1 MNNVLSLSTGDYVLN
16 FFKEFIGTPA
26 ILIGLFA
33 LVGCL
38 LQRKKFTETI
48 TATIKTT
55 IGFLIIGGGA
65 GILAG
70 AVGKLGNAF
79 NLLFGING
87 IIANNDVIPG
97 LFLNALPRIVLAGS
111 LIMICAMLLNI
122 LLARITQYKYIYLT
136 GHVLFYLSVMF
147 ASVLNL
153 AGLNLQ
159 HDLPIIVITGALFVS
174 LWMIISPAFLNKH
187 VIKITKSNSLAVGHT
202 GALSYLFSAWVG
214 ILIQKMIR
222 KPIKSTEE
230 INFPKGLSFL
240 RNTNIAIAITMFFL
254 YLIIYFTAWGAKG
267 YDALVNANVIS
278 GGQDVFVQGLLQ
290 SFTFAAGVEVLLI
303 GVRMFIAEIVPSF
316 KGISQKLVPNAKA
329 ALDCPTMFPYAQ
341 NAVLIGFISSFIGGI
356 VGMIITIGIV
366 HSIGIQDQS
375 IIGWAIVIPSIIPHF
390 FVGATAGVFGN
401 AHGGILGAIF
411 GPFINGILMS
421 FIPFLFFGLKYMQTL
436 TNSIGSLNVLTWGDS
451 DFLLGLP
458 IAALGQLVGRKI
470 SLWLLPLIAVLL
482 WILFP
487 IINLVTFL
495 SRKKNNINKSLS
507 VIKINEETTESI
519 PNGLLFLNKTVNV
532 SERNKL
538 VAVCGQGL
546 GSSLLIEINIKN
558 IIEEL
563 KLDNIEVNHTNVN
576 SFDSNDQKILAV
588 ICGSDLVDSVHYEP
602 KIVLDNLLN
611 KDELKSKLI
620 KFLEDYE

>member
-1 MNNVLSLSTGDYVLN
+1 MSIFLSLTTGDYVLN

-48 TATIKTT
+48 SATIKTT

-97 LFLNALPRIVLAGS
+97 LFLNSLPKIVLAGA

-122 LLARITQYKYIYLT
+122 VLACITSYKYIYLT

-153 AGLNLQ
+153 AGLNLAE
-159 HDLPIIVITGALFVS
+159 DLPIIVITGALLVS
-174 LWMIISPAFLNKH
+174 LWMIISPALLNKY
-187 VIKITKSNSLAVGHT
+187 VIKITKSDTLAVGHT
-202 GALSYLFSAWVG
+202 GSLSYLFSAWIG
-214 ILIQKMIR
+214 ILITKISR
-222 KPIKSTEE
+222 KPLKSTEE
-230 INFPKGLSFL
+230 IKFPKGLSFL
-240 RNTNIAIAITMFFL
+240 RNNNIAIAITMFFL
-254 YLIIYFTAWGAKG
+254 YLIIYFTAWGVNG
-267 YDALVNANVIS
+267 YDALVKANILNT
-278 GGQDVFVQGLLQ
+278 GQDVFVQGLLQ

-303 GVRMFIAEIVPSF
+303 GVRMFIAKIVPSF

-341 NAVLIGFISSFIGGI
+341 NAVLIGFIASFLGGIIGMAITIIIVHQIGWQDHSFIGR
-356 VGMIITIGIV
+356 
-366 HSIGIQDQS
+366 
-375 IIGWAIVIPSIIPHF
+375 AIVIPSIVPHF

-401 AHGGILGAIF
+401 AYGGIWGAIF
-411 GPFINGILMS
+411 GPFLNGILMT
-421 FIPFLFFGLKYMQTL
+421 FIPFLFFGLKYMHTL
-436 TNSIGSLNVLTWGDS
+436 TNTNGSLNGLTWGDS

-458 IAALGQLVGRKI
+458 IAGLGQLVGRKV
-470 SLWLLPLIAVLL
+470 SLWLLPVLAITLWLILPLL
-482 WILFP
+482 NLITFFAKKKHYQSKPLP
-487 IINLVTFL
+487 IKTNLTLPSNQPITVPNL
-495 SRKKNNINKSLS
+495 SLKTYDRK
-507 VIKINEETTESI
+507 
-519 PNGLLFLNKTVNV
+519 
-532 SERNKL
+532 KL

-546 GSSLLIEINIKN
+546 GSSLLIEMNIKKLVQ
-558 IIEEL
+558 EL
-563 KLDNIEVNHTNVN
+563 NLPHLEVSHTNVN
-576 SFDSNDQKILAV
+576 AFDATDQQILAV
-588 ICGSDLVDSVHYEP
+588 ICGTDLADSIPYQD
-602 KIVLDNLLN
+602 KIMLDNLL
-611 KDELKSKLI
+611 DETELKEKLVR
-620 KFLEDYE
+620 FLQEYE

>member
-1 MNNVLSLSTGDYVLN
+1 
-16 FFKEFIGTPA
+16 
-26 ILIGLFA
+26 
-33 LVGCL
+33 
-38 LQRKKFTETI
+38 
-48 TATIKTT
+48 
-55 IGFLIIGGGA
+55 
-65 GILAG
+65 
-70 AVGKLGNAF
+70 
-79 NLLFGING
+79 
-87 IIANNDVIPG
+87 
-97 LFLNALPRIVLAGS
+97 
-111 LIMICAMLLNI
+111 
-122 LLARITQYKYIYLT
+122 
-136 GHVLFYLSVMF
+136 
-147 ASVLNL
+147 
-153 AGLNLQ
+153 
-159 HDLPIIVITGALFVS
+159 
-174 LWMIISPAFLNKH
+174 
-187 VIKITKSNSLAVGHT
+187 
-202 GALSYLFSAWVG
+202 
-214 ILIQKMIR
+214 
-222 KPIKSTEE
+222 
-230 INFPKGLSFL
+230 
-240 RNTNIAIAITMFFL
+240 MFFL

-329 ALDCPTMFPYAQ
+329 VLDCPTMFPYAQ

-390 FVGATAGVFGN
+390 FVGATAEVFGN

-495 SRKKNNINKSLS
+495 SRKKITLTKVYL
-507 VIKINEETTESI
+507 
-519 PNGLLFLNKTVNV
+519 
-532 SERNKL
+532 
-538 VAVCGQGL
+538 
-546 GSSLLIEINIKN
+546 
-558 IIEEL
+558 
-563 KLDNIEVNHTNVN
+563 
-576 SFDSNDQKILAV
+576 
-588 ICGSDLVDSVHYEP
+588 
-602 KIVLDNLLN
+602 
-611 KDELKSKLI
+611 
-620 KFLEDYE
+620 